1 MNTDTFV
8 LNLIIWIALSIII
21 GFLGSERKIGGLN
34 AFLLSLFF
42 SPIVGVLFVFN
53 SKRNDTIE
61 FENKLLESNNNIARI
76 LTNTHNASNKINE
89 DEL

>member
-1 MNTDTFV
+1 MNTDTIV
-8 LNLIIWIALSIII
+8 LDLIIWILLSISV

-34 AFLLSLFF
+34 AFLLSLFL

-53 SKRNDTIE
+53 SKRDDTIE